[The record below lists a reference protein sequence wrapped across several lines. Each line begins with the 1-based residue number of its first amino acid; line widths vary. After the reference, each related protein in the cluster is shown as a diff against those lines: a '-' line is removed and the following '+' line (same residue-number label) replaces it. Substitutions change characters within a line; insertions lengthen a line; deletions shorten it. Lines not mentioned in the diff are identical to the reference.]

1 MYVMTWIKNSFKLQ
15 PETESSLVQSDSAD
29 FVVQMVIGLII
40 SITVLVVNCFYPCF
54 VFVYNV
60 HRTFEILMLKEAKEG
75 FNSLL
80 LKIDKAS
87 RERVN

>member
-15 PETESSLVQSDSAD
+15 PETEPNLVQSDNAD
-29 FVVQMVIGLII
+29 FVVQMVIGLTI
-40 SITVLVVNCFYPCF
+40 SIGVLAVNCFYPCVIF
-54 VFVYNV
+54 GYNV
-60 HRTFEILMLKEAKEG
+60 QRRFEILMLKEAKQG